1 MEYQLSGPIPAYPDE
16 YRGDPFFGDPTLELD
31 QRWIDHLRRKL
42 STATSEKMLI
52 ALEAA
57 TIRLSSEEFSHY
69 NQSGILLGGGIGYLA
84 TPTVY
89 HDLHCI
95 RFFHKGIYPDNYFPN
110 ESEKERLDRTAH
122 ARKCTSAND
131 CVSIR

>member
-16 YRGDPFFGDPTLELD
+16 YRGDPFFGDPTPELD

-42 STATSEKMLI
+42 FPATNEKVLI
-52 ALEAA
+52 APKAA

-69 NQSGILLGGGIGYLA
+69 NQSGILLGDGMGYLA

-95 RFFHKGIYPDNYFPN
+95 RFFHKGLYPAIYFSDD
-110 ESEKERLDRTAH
+110 SKQKRLDRTAH
-122 ARKCTSAND
+122 ARKCTSANG
-131 CVSIR
+131 CVSIM